1 MIGQGL
7 TLVTGATGSGKT
19 AFVVSE
25 LMAIK
30 DRPLC
35 VMGIPDLLID
45 HDVCPPVEQWVEQR
59 PDPDDPS
66 LLLPYFRFA
75 PGSLVVLD
83 EAQRVFRPRGSGS
96 KVPDVVAAF
105 ETRRHTG
112 VDFVLITQ
120 HPNLLDANV
129 RRLVNR
135 HIHIHTTF
143 VGRYELE
150 WVGLGDPE
158 EKASRDLAARRRY
171 SPPKKVFGLY
181 KSSELHTKVVR
192 RLPWQLF
199 VLVVLLPALAVAG
212 WYVYGRV
219 ITRMG
224 GDVVEEAHVV
234 ERGFEKAVVREVGGR
249 SAVRTAQDYVR
260 DYTPRVVGLAHTAP
274 VYDGLTRA
282 VDVPTP
288 SGCIK
293 SKTRC
298 KCYDQRGNEY
308 PTTPEICEQI
318 IHRYLFV
325 DYVNPDQGRKDGG
338 VSHGDRP
345 AVRQDSRAGG
355 DVSRGAVGSLASA
368 GGSIAGVP
376 LSGAVP

>member
-19 AFVVSE
+19 AFVVAE

-35 VMGIPDLLID
+35 VMGIPELQID
-45 HDVCPPVEQWVEQR
+45 HDVCPPLDQWVEQR
-59 PDPDDPS
+59 SDPDDAS

-143 VGRYELE
+143 LGRYELE

-171 SPPKKVFGLY
+171 SPPKKAFGLY

-192 RLPWQLF
+192 RPPWQAFAL
-199 VLVVLLPALAVAG
+199 LVILPVLAVSA
-212 WYVYGRV
+212 WWVYQRV
-219 ITRMG
+219 NQRMG
-224 GDVVEEAHVV
+224 GEIAQDAKAVEGDVK
-234 ERGFEKAVVREVGGR
+234 KAVVRDFGGGG
-249 SAVRTAQDYVR
+249 AVRTAQDYVR

-274 VYDGLTRA
+274 VYDGLTKA

-318 IHRYLFV
+318 IQRYLFV
-325 DYVNPDQGRKDGG
+325 DYVNPDQGRKEGG
-338 VSHGDRP
+338 SSHGNRP
-345 AVRQDSRAGG
+345 AVRQDGGAGG

-376 LSGAVP
+376 LSGPVP